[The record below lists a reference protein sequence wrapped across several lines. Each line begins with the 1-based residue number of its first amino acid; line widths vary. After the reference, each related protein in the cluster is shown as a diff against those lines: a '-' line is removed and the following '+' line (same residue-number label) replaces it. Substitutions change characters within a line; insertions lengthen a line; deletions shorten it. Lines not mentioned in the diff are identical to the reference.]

1 MPADTNQY
9 GDIFGR
15 WLLGQ
20 MDIAGG
26 IFAAGIAKGR
36 TATVAVDRND
46 VPQSRVRRRRHV
58 ARKRKES
65 GRKVRGVN
73 DLRAAAAYYTIKP
86 LEQNFPGEVTEQ
98 KSEGREPQIQS
109 WRGRYLVG

>member
-1 MPADTNQY
+1 MPKAAKALFDPKL
-9 GDIFGR
+9 F
-15 WLLGQ
+15 LAKE

-58 ARKRKES
+58 ARKRKEMDA
-65 GRKVRGVN
+65 K
-73 DLRAAAAYYTIKP
+73 
-86 LEQNFPGEVTEQ
+86 F
-98 KSEGREPQIQS
+98 
-109 WRGRYLVG
+109 VG

>member
-9 GDIFGR
+9 GDIFGG

-36 TATVAVDRND
+36 TATVAVD
-46 VPQSRVRRRRHV
+46 
-58 ARKRKES
+58 AMTA
-65 GRKVRGVN
+65 VN
-73 DLRAAAAYYTIKP
+73 PCVELTAADLALFYYA
-86 LEQNFPGEVTEQ
+86 GET
-98 KSEGREPQIQS
+98 
-109 WRGRYLVG
+109 

>member
-9 GDIFGR
+9 GDTFGG

-26 IFAAGIAKGR
+26 IFAAGLAKGR

-58 ARKRKES
+58 ARKRKEMDAKFVV
-65 GRKVRGVN
+65 KVMAPMATP
-73 DLRAAAAYYTIKP
+73 RAHWLWLALQMCLT
-86 LEQNFPGEVTEQ
+86 
-98 KSEGREPQIQS
+98 R
-109 WRGRYLVG
+109 